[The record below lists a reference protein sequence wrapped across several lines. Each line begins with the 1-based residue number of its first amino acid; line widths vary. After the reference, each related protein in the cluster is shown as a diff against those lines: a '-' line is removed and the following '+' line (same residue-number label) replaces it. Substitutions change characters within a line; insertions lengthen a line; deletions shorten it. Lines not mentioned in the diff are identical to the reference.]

1 MAGFGPRVM
10 QCPEPARGAALEV
23 LYRRVPSGL
32 RDRLIAD
39 VLDEARRGEI
49 DLSGLWVA
57 RDRAGRI
64 LGALLTQP
72 LAGKAAALWAP
83 EVRASWRRARL
94 AAALV
99 EIALVDLTARGFR
112 LVQAVLD
119 ESAGPQAARDLTRG
133 GMPRVTEL
141 IYLERDTATPL
152 PPAASADRESPD
164 AAGPARASPALG
176 HGGIR
181 ADHWPLTTGHYS
193 SGSPKPAHGPTAA
206 GRGSPDPA
214 LRPTAVGRGSPD
226 PALPAHPQPPPS
238 FHWQPFGPEIEAEFR
253 AVLEA
258 TYQGSLDMPE
268 LEGTRGLEDIL
279 DGHRG
284 AGLCAPGRWQLG
296 RIPGE
301 PEAAAVLLMTEVA
314 GRDAWEVIYLGLT
327 PAARG
332 RGLGRAVLRHAL
344 ELARDH
350 TPRLELAVDLR
361 NTPAVRLYRAAGF
374 LVRDRRAVHLAILGN
389 SGAPLS
395 AASSQP

>member
-1 MAGFGPRVM
+1 MAGFGPQVM

-23 LYRRVPSGL
+23 LYRRVPSAL
-32 RDRLIAD
+32 RDRLIAE

-141 IYLERDTATPL
+141 IYLERETATPL
-152 PPAASADRESPD
+152 PLA
-164 AAGPARASPALG
+164 
-176 HGGIR
+176 
-181 ADHWPLTTGHYS
+181 
-193 SGSPKPAHGPTAA
+193 
-206 GRGSPDPA
+206 
-214 LRPTAVGRGSPD
+214 AVGRGSPD
-226 PALPAHPQPPPS
+226 PAHGPTEGLPAQPEPS
-238 FHWQPFGPEIEAEFR
+238 PGFAWRSYGPEIESEFR

-268 LEGTRGLEDIL
+268 LEGARGLEDIL

-284 AGLCAPGRWQLG
+284 AGLFSSGRWQLG

-301 PEAAAVLLMTEVA
+301 PEAAAVLLMTEVP

-332 RGLGRAVLRHAL
+332 RGLGRAVLRRAL
-344 ELARDH
+344 ELARAH

-361 NTPAVRLYRAAGF
+361 NTPAVRLYRATGF
-374 LVRDRRAVHLAILGN
+374 TVRDRRAVHLALLGGPGPA
-389 SGAPLS
+389 GAATP
-395 AASSQP
+395 ART